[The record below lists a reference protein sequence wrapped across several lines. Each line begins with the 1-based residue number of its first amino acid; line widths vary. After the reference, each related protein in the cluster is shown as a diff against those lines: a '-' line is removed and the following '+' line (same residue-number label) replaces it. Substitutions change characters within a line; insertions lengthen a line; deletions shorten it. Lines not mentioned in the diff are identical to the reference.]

1 MICENN
7 IYIKSKNDPVWP
19 VLLLLGT
26 NHYFS
31 GGGDEKFTG
40 TNSFF
45 FSATSTQTIFLSG
58 NGFANNFFSIF
69 LNTMLYF
76 EEFYVATLVLPLTE

>member
-7 IYIKSKNDPVWP
+7 IYIKSKNDPVCP

-31 GGGDEKFTG
+31 GGGGEKFTG
-40 TNSFF
+40 TNGFF
-45 FSATSTQTIFLSG
+45 FQLQAHKQFFCQATVLQTIF
-58 NGFANNFFSIF
+58 F
-69 LNTMLYF
+69 L
-76 EEFYVATLVLPLTE
+76 